1 MKTLFENF
9 KEITIMGFGGS
20 ASGDGSCM
28 SGEMFLVSFV
38 CMTLK
43 FRECLQF
50 EPECS

>member
-1 MKTLFENF
+1 MTLFENF

-38 CMTLK
+38 CVTLK
-43 FRECLQF
+43 VQGVLTI
-50 EPECS
+50 